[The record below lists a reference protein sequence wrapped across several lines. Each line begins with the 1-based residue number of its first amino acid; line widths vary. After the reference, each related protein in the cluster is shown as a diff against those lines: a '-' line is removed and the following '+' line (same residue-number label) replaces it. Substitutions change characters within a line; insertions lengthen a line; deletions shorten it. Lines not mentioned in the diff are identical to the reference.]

1 MPILVPKGLPAYK
14 ILKDEGV
21 FVMTR
26 VRGSLQKIRPLKIVV
41 VNLMPTKEATETQ
54 LIRLL
59 ANTPLQVELYLLT
72 MDTDQHIKDADKPH
86 LNLFYQSY
94 QEIRNQKFDGMIV
107 TGAPLEK
114 LDFEEVDYWEEFK
127 ELLDYSRHNVF
138 STMHICWGAQAALN
152 HHFDVP
158 KHMLD
163 EKLFGVFPHTVKH
176 ESVFTRGFDDVF
188 YVPHSRHSQVYT
200 EDVEK
205 VDELVVI
212 AESEQAGPHVIAT
225 KNNRWLFVQGHWEY
239 DRDTLRSEYSRDV
252 ARGLTDV
259 RVPFNYFIDDDP
271 DKMVNMSWRGHAN
284 VFYNN
289 WLDFVYQNTPFDLEE
304 LTDMEWD
311 TSGGQE

>member
-1 MPILVPKGLPAYK
+1 MPILVPRGLPAYK

-26 VRGSLQKIRPLKIVV
+26 LRGSLQEIRPLKIVI
-41 VNLMPTKEATETQ
+41 VNLMPTIETTEIQ

-72 MDTDQHIKDADKPH
+72 MDTDQHIKDSDKPH
-86 LNLFYQSY
+86 MNLFYQSY
-94 QEIRNQKFDGMIV
+94 QEIRNQKFDGMII

-114 LDFEEVDYWEEFK
+114 LDFDEVDYWDEFK
-127 ELLDYSRHNVF
+127 ALLDYSRNNVF

-152 HHFDVP
+152 YHYGIP

-163 EKLFGVFPHTVKH
+163 EKLFGVFPHKIKTK
-176 ESVFTRGFDDVF
+176 SVFTRGFDDVF

-200 EDVEK
+200 EDIEK
-205 VDELVVI
+205 VDELTVV
-212 AESEQAGPHVIAT
+212 AESEEAGPHITIT

-252 ARGLTDV
+252 ARGLDDV
-259 RVPFNYFIDDDP
+259 RVPSNYFIDDDP
-271 DKMVNMSWRGHAN
+271 DNPARISWRGHAN
-284 VFYNN
+284 VFYTN
-289 WLDFVYQNTPFDLEE
+289 WLNFVYQNTPFDLEE
-304 LTDMEWD
+304 LEDLEW
-311 TSGGQE
+311 

>member
-1 MPILVPKGLPAYK
+1 MPILVPRGLPAYD

-26 VRGSLQKIRPLKIVV
+26 LRGSLQEIRPLKIVV
-41 VNLMPTKEATETQ
+41 VNLMPTKETTETQ

-72 MDTDQHIKDADKPH
+72 MDTDQHIKDSDKPH
-86 LNLFYQSY
+86 MNLFYQSY
-94 QEIRNQKFDGMIV
+94 QEIRNQKFDGMII

-114 LDFEEVDYWEEFK
+114 LDFDEVDYWDEFK
-127 ELLDYSRHNVF
+127 ALLDYSRNNVF

-152 HHFDVP
+152 YHYGIP

-163 EKLFGVFPHTVKH
+163 EKLFGVFPHKIKTK
-176 ESVFTRGFDDVF
+176 SVFTRGFDDVF

-200 EDVEK
+200 EDIEK
-205 VDELVVI
+205 VDELTVV
-212 AESEQAGPHVIAT
+212 AESEEAGPHITIT

-252 ARGLTDV
+252 ARGLDDV
-259 RVPFNYFIDDDP
+259 RVPSNYFIDNNP
-271 DKMVNMSWRGHAN
+271 DNPARISWRGHAN
-284 VFYNN
+284 VFYTN
-289 WLDFVYQNTPFDLEE
+289 WLNFVYQNTPFDLEE
-304 LTDMEWD
+304 LEDLEW
-311 TSGGQE
+311 

>member
-26 VRGSLQKIRPLKIVV
+26 LRGSLQEIRPLKIVV
-41 VNLMPTKEATETQ
+41 VNLMPTIETTETQ

-59 ANTPLQVELYLLT
+59 ANTPLQVELYLLM
-72 MDTDQHIKDADKPH
+72 MDTDQHIKDVDKPH
-86 LNLFYQSY
+86 MNLFYQSY
-94 QEIRNQKFDGMIV
+94 QEIRNQKFDGMII

-114 LDFEEVDYWEEFK
+114 LDFPEVDYWEELT
-127 ELLDYSRHNVF
+127 ELLDYSRNNVF

-152 HHFDVP
+152 YHYGVP

-163 EKLFGVFPHTVKH
+163 EKLFGVFPHKIKNK
-176 ESVFTRGFDDVF
+176 SLFTRGFDDVF
-188 YVPHSRHSQVYT
+188 YVPHSRHSQVFT
-200 EDVEK
+200 EDIEK
-205 VDELVVI
+205 VDELVVV
-212 AESEQAGPHVIAT
+212 AESEQAGPHIVVT

-259 RVPFNYFIDDDP
+259 QVPFNYFREDNP
-271 DKMVNMSWRGHAN
+271 DQEAIISWRGHAN
-284 VFYNN
+284 VFFTN
-289 WLDFVYQNTPFDLEE
+289 WLNYVYQGTPFDLDE
-304 LTDMEWD
+304 LEDLEW
-311 TSGGQE
+311 